1 MALFDN
7 FKSIEAVRP
16 ITWGCDLGE
25 PCALRHV
32 LPGAADPDVPG
43 RALYNPG
50 VKARFLDVTS
60 HAVNAPKPVLV

>member
-1 MALFDN
+1 
-7 FKSIEAVRP
+7 
-16 ITWGCDLGE
+16 
-25 PCALRHV
+25 V